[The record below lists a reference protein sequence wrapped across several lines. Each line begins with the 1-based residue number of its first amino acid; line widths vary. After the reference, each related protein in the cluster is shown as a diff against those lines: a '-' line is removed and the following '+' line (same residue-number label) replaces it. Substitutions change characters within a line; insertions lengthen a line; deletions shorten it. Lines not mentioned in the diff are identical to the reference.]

1 MSGLIF
7 RCVWLTPPGR
17 TSAVQI
23 LLMTKRESM
32 IKKIDLLNKTFDLR
46 STYASSVEWQEK
58 LKRWRNCLLTT
69 SINTPPSPQP
79 VLSW

>member
-1 MSGLIF
+1 
-7 RCVWLTPPGR
+7 
-17 TSAVQI
+17 
-23 LLMTKRESM
+23 M

-46 STYASSVEWQEK
+46 STYASSEEWQEK